1 MSYSIKLCYDG
12 EPAIVDS
19 HTEGSLICIGG
30 STEAAMDIT
39 YNYGH
44 FYHQLIDAEQGI
56 RWLYGQKAEDTIFA
70 LWGAIAVLGTYRD
83 EDYYAP
89 TPGNAGYALSILLS
103 WAEQHPDAVWEGD

>member
-1 MSYSIKLCYDG
+1 MSYTVKLCYYG
-12 EPAIVDS
+12 KPAIVAP
-19 HTEGSLICIGG
+19 HREGSMPCI
-30 STEAAMDIT
+30 SNPTRAEMDIT
-39 YNYGH
+39 WNYGH
-44 FYHQLIDAEQGI
+44 FYRELIDAEQGI

-89 TPGNAGYALSILLS
+89 TPGNAGYTLSILLF